1 MLIFICLIHTQRN
14 RANMNQVQNTMK
26 KNSSKRIISNTTIK
40 VYLFL
45 QIHFRHFH
53 ARYIF

>member
-26 KNSSKRIISNTTIK
+26 KNRQNE
-40 VYLFL
+40 LFL
-45 QIHFRHFH
+45 TLQLKYTCLKINFRHFH